1 MASDDAPDTIPL
13 SRARAKLARP
23 RGHKRVEA
31 LVYADDA
38 PAAVAALSTVELYQL
53 VREVGFA
60 DAGDLIALATPEQV
74 RGCIDLDV
82 WDRDRVQTAAIEPW
96 LIGVMGAGFE
106 KLGQVWEALDSELTA
121 LLLARYTHV
130 YDLSMGEEV
139 PDDEDRPLINTPD
152 TFFTLAITSE
162 DEATIALVHR
172 LIEDLYR
179 ADLLLPR
186 HTIMAARSEPL
197 AELEEM
203 SYRWRAG
210 RVADLGYADFYEALE
225 VFRPIDPGSVA
236 VGEGSEDRFGYAE
249 GDEAMSPGELPVP
262 LAERVVGRSF
272 LARALA
278 ALGATAEADRI
289 EAAFVVLVNK
299 VLSALR
305 VQPGETEAVERGSD
319 LAVGTVALG
328 LEILARGDI
337 ALAADALRTVSL
349 TRIHRL
355 GYSATLRLAGFAR
368 AVAPRAAR
376 AGEPADSVIEALLTQ
391 RPLYSGLL
399 DEPPM
404 DQRRPFESLGDIRRV
419 AEFLT
424 LLALRVAIAEA
435 FGANLL
441 ARADDAQPGVGTELD
456 DYARTALARTL
467 AGGAPTSSPLS
478 DAELNALIERAVVD
492 GALTSAARAA
502 ARTALDQ
509 VLDEAGITSGRELVP
524 ALAKRWLGEL
534 DDTFGGLS
542 ADDLDARFLTGILT
556 EAGRE

>member
-1 MASDDAPDTIPL
+1 MSSDDAPDTLPL

-23 RGHKRVEA
+23 RGYKRVEA
-31 LVYADDA
+31 LVFADDA

-60 DAGDLIALATPEQV
+60 DAGELIALATPEQI

-82 WDRDRVQTAAIEPW
+82 WDRDRFQTAAIEPW
-96 LIGVMGAGFE
+96 LVGVIDAGFE
-106 KLGQVWEALDSELTA
+106 KLGQVWAGLDSELTA
-121 LLLARYTHV
+121 LLLARYTQV
-130 YDLSMGEEV
+130 YDLSMGEEI
-139 PDDEDRPLINTPD
+139 PDDEDRPLVHTPD
-152 TFFTLAITSE
+152 TFFALAITSE

-236 VGEGSEDRFGYAE
+236 IGEGTEDRFGYAE
-249 GDEAMSPGELPVP
+249 GDEAMNPGELPVR

-278 ALGATAEADRI
+278 KLGATAEADRI

-305 VQPGETEAVERGSD
+305 VQPGETEAVERGSE

-328 LEILARGDI
+328 LEILSRGDV

-349 TRIHRL
+349 TRVHRL
-355 GYSATLRLAGFAR
+355 GYSATLRLSGFAR
-368 AVAPRAAR
+368 AVAPRAVL
-376 AGEPADSVIEALLTQ
+376 AGAPTDAVLEALLAQ
-391 RPLYSGLL
+391 RPLYSALL
-399 DEPPM
+399 DDPPV
-404 DQRRPFESLGDIRRV
+404 DQQRPFESLGDIRRA
-419 AEFLT
+419 AECLT
-424 LLALRVAIAEA
+424 LLALRIAIAEA

-441 ARADDAQPGVGTELD
+441 ARASEAPIGIGTELD
-456 DYARTALARTL
+456 DYARTALARAL
-467 AGGAPTSSPLS
+467 SGGAPTSSPLS
-478 DAELNALIERAVVD
+478 DAELRAVLDRAVVG
-492 GALTSAARAA
+492 GALTMAARAA
-502 ARTALDQ
+502 ALAALDR
-509 VLDEAGITSGRELVP
+509 VLDEAGITTGRDLVP
-524 ALAKRWLGEL
+524 ALAERWLTEL
-534 DDTFGGLS
+534 EDALGGLS
-542 ADDLDARFLTGILT
+542 PDDIDARFLAGIIA
-556 EAGRE
+556 EASRQ